1 MLSENVKNRIMTV
14 KEQAF
19 LSLVQAHSGII
30 HKVIRLYVDHEE
42 DRKDL
47 YQEILCQVWISME
60 RFDQRSKFSTWLY
73 KVGLNTVLTFKRKE
87 KKPMAT
93 VADDMAFSEPS
104 DEAERLLV
112 AIKHLEEIDRLIIT
126 LHLEG
131 YENDEVAEI
140 TGISKNYVAVKLH
153 RIKGELMKKLKP

>member
-1 MLSENVKNRIMTV
+1 MTD

-19 LSLVQAHSGII
+19 LSLVQNHSGII

-87 KKPMAT
+87 KQAMAT
-93 VADDMAFSEPS
+93 VAEEMVFTEPS
-104 DEAERLLV
+104 DEAERLLA
-112 AIKHLEEIDRLIIT
+112 AIKHLSEIDRLIIT

-131 YENDEVAEI
+131 YENEEIADI
-140 TGISKNYVAVKLH
+140 TGISKNNVAVKLH
-153 RIKGELMKKLKP
+153 RIKAVLLQKLKQ

>member
-1 MLSENVKNRIMTV
+1 MTD

-60 RFDQRSKFSTWLY
+60 RFDQRAKFSTWLY

-93 VADDMAFSEPS
+93 VADDMAFSEQS

-112 AIKHLEEIDRLIIT
+112 AIKYLEEIDRLIIT

-131 YENDEVAEI
+131 HENDEVADI

-153 RIKGELMKKLKP
+153 RIKGELMQKLKQ